1 MPPEY
6 LVPIF
11 IVFIVVGLPVMAATL
26 ISLAK
31 IMKGQSGRKGER
43 PFSSDREEAEIMQE
57 IHHSVSRLEKRID
70 ALETIVLD
78 KSSSPRNR

>member
-11 IVFIVVGLPVMAATL
+11 IVFIVVGLPIMAGTL

-31 IMKGQSGRKGER
+31 ILKGHSGGKGGRQSG
-43 PFSSDREEAEIMQE
+43 SDREEAEIMQE
-57 IHHSVSRLEKRID
+57 IHQSLSRLEKRID
-70 ALETIVLD
+70 ALETIVLENP
-78 KSSSPRNR
+78 SRHQR